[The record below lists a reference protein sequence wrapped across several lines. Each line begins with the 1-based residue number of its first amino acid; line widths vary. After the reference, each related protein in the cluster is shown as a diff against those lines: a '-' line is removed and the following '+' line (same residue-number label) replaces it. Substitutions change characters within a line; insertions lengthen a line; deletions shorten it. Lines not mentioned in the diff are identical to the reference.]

1 MTPYAH
7 AHQRTSRLWHGD
19 DLFRLVERVPEW
31 SRPEPIPVGEA
42 RELLPPTL
50 ADELESANAAA

>member
-1 MTPYAH
+1 M
-7 AHQRTSRLWHGD
+7 QRTSRLWHGD

-50 ADELESANAAA
+50 ADELEAADAAA